1 MIIQDSQRSESSDE
15 LVIKALEIAK
25 EANVHPAPIFDM
37 ECYLGIK
44 ETPKMNRN
52 EYFRETVEECAKK
65 IVDAKD
71 DKNSLRR
78 ILLDWVMCFDY

>member
-15 LVIKALEIAK
+15 LVKKALEIAK
-25 EANVHPAPIFDM
+25 EANIHPSPIFDM

-44 ETPKMNRN
+44 ETPERNRN
-52 EYFRETVEECAKK
+52 EYFRKVVEECAKK

-78 ILLDWVMCFDY
+78 VLVEWDIYFD